1 MRPIQ
6 SEREPPSPCEVSALY
21 DSGRFK
27 VMVAMDSETYTVRA
41 LMRGEP
47 ERECHRPRL
56 SVADFHRL

>member
-47 ERECHRPRL
+47 EARVSSASAIGSRL
-56 SVADFHRL
+56 P